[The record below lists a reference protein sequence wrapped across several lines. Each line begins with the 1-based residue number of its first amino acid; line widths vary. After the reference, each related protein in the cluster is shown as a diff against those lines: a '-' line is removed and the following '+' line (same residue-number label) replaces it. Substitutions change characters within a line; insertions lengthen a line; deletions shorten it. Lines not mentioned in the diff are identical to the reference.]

1 MVVTVPRHDFPTD
14 ETAEGLAVLRES
26 VTWAIED
33 LEEVPRAVQ
42 DAFSVSLTLAE
53 SSCALDPEVSEI
65 ATWDA
70 WVTAMQSGSALF
82 AAALATEGTVQCH
95 IEHKLRAIPASGP
108 AYYTDAG
115 NWITAFYLAVI
126 CREKTRMTA
135 LCQVPIS
142 LLRQTGTTYDAY
154 IYDWIDAL
162 QSYWLRQPGVG
173 DKLVAAVKGTQP
185 ETAQAADPE
194 HMLKI
199 LYPPLDL
206 FFRYLQQ
213 DHAQFNTTLAEALRW
228 HREYWT
234 ADAERAANPDSYV
247 ALGPLAMACFAH
259 DAGFPIEV
267 ESEYLPRHL
276 LLGSRLGEG
285 QT

>member
-1 MVVTVPRHDFPTD
+1 MVVTIPRHDFPTD
-14 ETAEGLAVLRES
+14 DLAEGLAVLRES
-26 VTWAIED
+26 LSWAIED

-53 SSCALDPEVSEI
+53 SSCALDPQVSEI

-82 AAALATEGTVQCH
+82 AAALETEGTVQCR
-95 IEHKLRAIPASGP
+95 IEQKLWAIPASGP

-115 NWITAFYLAVI
+115 NWITAFFLAVI
-126 CREKTRMTA
+126 CREKDRMTT
-135 LCQVPIS
+135 LCRVPIS
-142 LLRQTGTTYDAY
+142 LLRQSGADYDEY
-154 IYDWIDAL
+154 IYAWIDAL
-162 QSYWLRQPGVG
+162 QSYWLRRPGVG
-173 DKLVAAVKGTQP
+173 DKLVAAVAGTSP
-185 ETAQAADPE
+185 ETARAADPE
-194 HMLKI
+194 LMLKI

-206 FFRYLQQ
+206 FFRYLRQ
-213 DHAQFNTTLAEALRW
+213 DHEQFNSALTDALRW

-234 ADAERAANPDSYV
+234 ADEERTTNPDGYV

-259 DAGFPIEV
+259 DAGFPINV